1 MRLGLFSRP
10 IKALPADR
18 IPSDHWPEVIAIQH
32 GTTIAVVLI
41 AYAAIFLGG
50 WNLSFPTAT
59 ERTMWR
65 VMSIYNMVYM
75 WLGSAVGGWYQRL
88 FLPHRSVHDPSIEKA
103 ERVPRVR
110 HTNWFRRMAHKTISS
125 MRNNSPDHDPA
136 LETPLRMLIPASTLC
151 FLYGLSRIYILA
163 EDFIGLRELPSSA
176 FDTVN
181 WSGFLPH
188 F

>member
-1 MRLGLFSRP
+1 MGLFSRP
-10 IKALPADR
+10 IKVRPADR
-18 IPSDHWPEVIAIQH
+18 IPSDNWPEVVATQH

-75 WLGSAVGGWYQRL
+75 WLGSGVAGWYQQF
-88 FLPHRSVHDPSIEKA
+88 FLPHQSVHDPSIEKA
-103 ERVPRVR
+103 ERVPRAQK
-110 HTNWFRRMAHKTISS
+110 TNWFRRMAHKTISW

-136 LETPLRMLIPASTLC
+136 LETPLRMLIPASILC
-151 FLYGLSRIYILA
+151 FLYTFSRLYILV

-181 WSGFLPH
+181 WLGFLPH

>member
-1 MRLGLFSRP
+1 LRLGLFSRP

-18 IPSDHWPEVIAIQH
+18 IPSDHWPEVIATQH

-65 VMSIYNMVYM
+65 VMSIYNMAYM